1 MSKFLNEIRD
11 VIRTKRY
18 SLRTEKSYI
27 YWVKCFILFN
37 DKRHPEQMG
46 TAEIDRFLTHL
57 AVVRNV
63 SAATQ
68 DLALC
73 AVIFMYRFVIK
84 RDIIGLSFSYAK
96 KPKNI
101 PSVLSPPEAGAII
114 SHLSNPYQLIA
125 CILYGSGLRLNE
137 ALRLRVKDI
146 DFSNNT
152 IFVFRGK
159 GNKDRVSILPCGL
172 IGSIS
177 KQIEKSKLVH
187 DKDLAEGYGLTSV
200 PASLVRKYK
209 NAMKDFSWQYL
220 FPSTTKCQHPVDG
233 YVCRHH
239 VHDSAFSK
247 HLRTA
252 LLKTN
257 IAKKVSAHTFRHSFA
272 TTLLQ
277 NGSDIRTVQTLL
289 GHSDIRTTQIYT
301 HVCGSQF
308 AGTISPLDRL
318 TQSI

>member
-27 YWVKCFILFN
+27 YWAKTFIIFN
-37 DKRHPEQMG
+37 DKRHPDQMG
-46 TAEIDRFLTHL
+46 SAEIDRFLTHL
-57 AVVRNV
+57 AVNRNV

-68 DLALC
+68 NLALC
-73 AVIFMYRFVIK
+73 AIIFMYRFVIK
-84 RDIIGLSFSYAK
+84 REIIGLSFSYAK

-101 PSVLSPPEAGAII
+101 PAVLSPPEAGEII
-114 SHLSNPYQLIA
+114 FHLSNPYQLIA
-125 CILYGSGLRLNE
+125 GILYGSGLRLNE
-137 ALRLRVKDI
+137 ALRLRVKNI

-159 GNKDRVSILPCGL
+159 GNKDRVSILPSGL
-172 IGSIS
+172 IDSITE
-177 KQIEKSKLVH
+177 QIEKSKCIH
-187 DKDLAEGYGLTSV
+187 DKDLAAGYGLASV
-200 PASLVRKYK
+200 PASLIRKYK

-220 FPSTTKCQHPVDG
+220 FPSTTKCQHPADG

-257 IAKKVSAHTFRHSFA
+257 VTKKVSAHT
-272 TTLLQ
+272 L
-277 NGSDIRTVQTLL
+277 GTV
-289 GHSDIRTTQIYT
+289 
-301 HVCGSQF
+301 
-308 AGTISPLDRL
+308 SPLLCYKAAQILEQYRHYWATL
-318 TQSI
+318 TFGQQRYIPMSVAVNLREQLAPLID